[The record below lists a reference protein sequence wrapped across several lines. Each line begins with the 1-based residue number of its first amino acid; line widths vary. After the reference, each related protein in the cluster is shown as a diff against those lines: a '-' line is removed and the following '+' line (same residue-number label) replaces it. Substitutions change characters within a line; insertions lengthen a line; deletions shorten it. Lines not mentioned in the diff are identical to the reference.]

1 MTLPA
6 SFESFWRARNHRE
19 QRMLIAGTALLLA
32 MLIWLLLIDP
42 ALDARTR
49 WQKDLPVMRDQLAQ
63 MRALSAQ
70 VSSLPARS
78 ATSLASGNEWS
89 RATIERSLNEQGLK
103 PQTFNMTEQGLSTSF
118 ADVPFG
124 ALTEWLQQSQSSAR
138 LVVADAAISAR
149 ERLGRVDARL
159 TLQRA
164 Q

>member
-6 SFESFWRARNHRE
+6 SFERFWRSRNQRE
-19 QRMLIAGTALLLA
+19 RRILIAGTALLSI

-49 WQKDLPVMRDQLAQ
+49 WQKDLPMMRDQLAQ

-78 ATSLASGNEWS
+78 ASSPASAAELS
-89 RATIERSLNEQGLK
+89 RTAIERSLNDQGLK
-103 PQTFNMTEQGLSTSF
+103 AQTLNLTAQGLSASF

-138 LVVADAAISAR
+138 LVVTDAAISAR